1 MLNEL
6 RHRDP
11 LLFWVGAANLLVL
24 VVCALLSI
32 GDQRLVLGINVWIK
46 PMKFLVSVAMFL
58 WTMAWFTPETTSP
71 RLQKAISRV
80 IAVMMSL
87 EIVGI
92 VGQAARGTTSHYNN
106 STPLDEVVF
115 ALMGLAIMIVTVAVG
130 VFLAIVRRD
139 TPPHRAGYL
148 WGMRAGLFIF
158 LLACLQGGILVAN
171 NAHTVGAPDG
181 GPGLPFVNWSTE
193 FGDLRIAH
201 FVGLHALQVLPLL
214 GFLLD
219 KFLAPARNLVLAVSI
234 IWLAVM
240 GGLLAMA
247 MQGRPLIAL

>member
-46 PMKFLVSVAMFL
+46 PIKFLVSVAMFV
-58 WTMAWFTPETTSP
+58 WTIAWFAPETTSP
-71 RLQKAISRV
+71 RLQTSISRV
-80 IAVMMSL
+80 IAVMMSF
-87 EIVGI
+87 EIVSI
-92 VGQAARGTTSHYNN
+92 VAQAARGTTSHYNN
-106 STPLDEVVF
+106 STPLDGVVF
-115 ALMGLAIMIVTVAVG
+115 ALMGIAIMIVTVAVG

-171 NAHTVGAPDG
+171 NAHNYKAEDLDFTLKAGSLAIDRGVELSNVTDGFTGKAPDLG
-181 GPGLPFVNWSTE
+181 
-193 FGDLRIAH
+193 
-201 FVGLHALQVLPLL
+201 ALEV
-214 GFLLD
+214 
-219 KFLAPARNLVLAVSI
+219 
-234 IWLAVM
+234 
-240 GGLLAMA
+240 
-247 MQGRPLIAL
+247 GRPPIVYGPRK